1 MYRAAKETDI
11 KTDFWTQW
19 EKERV
24 GWLERIALKH
34 IDYHMQSWS
43 PVGVWC
49 MVQGTPSWCSVMTWR
64 VGVAREVG
72 GGSPGRG
79 HMYAYGQFMLM
90 YGKNY
95 HNIEKQLSSSEN
107 KSIVFKKTHERT
119 NPRWKHAKRR
129 KECGPKTTFE
139 KTMWKARAMKRN
151 QPRPSIPPFSLDG
164 HHPGSSLRVQC
175 FYHFLS
181 YRNPRGGQ
189 LLGIDG
195 TLTVETNKTSY
206 LRNHFATHA
215 TKIQNA
221 LLNNYQMLR

>member
-72 GGSPGRG
+72 GVPQGGGTCMPMANSCWC
-79 HMYAYGQFMLM
+79 MAKTITIL
-90 YGKNY
+90 KNNY
-95 HNIEKQLSSSEN
+95 PPVKINQL
-107 KSIVFKKTHERT
+107 FLKKTHERT
-119 NPRWKHAKRR
+119 NPRWKYAKRR

-139 KTMWKARAMKRN
+139 KTMWKARAIKRN

-189 LLGIDG
+189 LLGIKM
-195 TLTVETNKTSY
+195 E
-206 LRNHFATHA
+206 
-215 TKIQNA
+215 
-221 LLNNYQMLR
+221 LLQ